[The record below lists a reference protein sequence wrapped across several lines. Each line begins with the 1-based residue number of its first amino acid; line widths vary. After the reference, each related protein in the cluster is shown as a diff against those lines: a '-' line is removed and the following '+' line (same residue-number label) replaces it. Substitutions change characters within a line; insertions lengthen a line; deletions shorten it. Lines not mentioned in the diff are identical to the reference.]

1 MAFFF
6 YLGLCIFGNGILGGG
21 IPDRPFYPHHHA
33 KFDVDESAMRKGTE
47 FICRYVCDFLK

>member
-1 MAFFF
+1 MNAYKGF
-6 YLGLCIFGNGILGGG
+6 YGILGGG